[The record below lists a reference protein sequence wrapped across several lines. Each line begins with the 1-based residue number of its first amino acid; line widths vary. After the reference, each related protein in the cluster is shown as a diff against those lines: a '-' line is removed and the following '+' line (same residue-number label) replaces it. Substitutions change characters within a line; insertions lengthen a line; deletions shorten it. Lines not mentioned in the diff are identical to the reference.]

1 MHFSYIFGLVAATA
15 VLQSPDQD
23 VKCGVSIS
31 NPLKVD
37 DDLLT
42 IMHQRSSPSPIYKSP
57 MAKSSSAALRLRNP
71 CSPSLCTNPSQ

>member
-15 VLQSPDQD
+15 ALQSLGQD

-37 DDLLT
+37 DDSLT
-42 IMHQRSSPSPIYKSP
+42 IMH
-57 MAKSSSAALRLRNP
+57 
-71 CSPSLCTNPSQ
+71 